1 MIEKEKPHPQKENH
15 PKKGVSNS
23 VDPIRDEEDIKTLI
37 KFLDGDSRN
46 SLLFILGINTG
57 IRSTDILKLRVGD
70 LKYLKPGQVYQ
81 IIEGKTGKRNVI
93 VINKSI
99 RKALDKF
106 ITDQSPD
113 DRDFLFQSKKRDTQG
128 QPQPISVGSVN
139 RLVKTWTKAINL
151 KTGNYGARTLR
162 KTWGYQQRVKF
173 GVGFEVIAK
182 RYNHSSPAVTM
193 RYLGIEDKEVHN
205 VLMNEIG

>member
-1 MIEKEKPHPQKENH
+1 MAEIIKNPNA
-15 PKKGVSNS
+15 PKKGDSIA
-23 VDPIRDEEDIKTLI
+23 VDPIQDEADIKALI
-37 KFLDGDSRN
+37 KLLDGDSRN

-57 IRSTDILKLRVGD
+57 IRVTDILQLRVGD
-70 LKYLKPGQVYQ
+70 LKYLNPGQVHQ
-81 IIEGKTGKRNVI
+81 IVEGKTNKKNVI

-106 ITDQSPD
+106 IEDKKPD
-113 DRDFLFQSKKRDTQG
+113 DRNFLFQSAKKDQEG
-128 QPQPISVGSVN
+128 QPQPITVGSVN
-139 RLVKTWTKAINL
+139 KLIKTWTKAINL
-151 KTGNYGARTLR
+151 KIGNYGARTLR

-182 RYNHSSPAVTM
+182 RYNHSSPAITM
-193 RYLGIEDKEVHN
+193 RYLGIQDKEVHD